1 MYHHSG
7 GLLHKKLANIVHLD
21 RKSLRVYTQILLKEG
36 SIKRKGEGYH
46 GKYVPTQKPSYTELL
61 LKASLFADDF
71 KFNLLNTAG
80 PPRFSVL
87 NEYNGYRGPSLIFDE
102 PPNNI
107 DPVDATLVD
116 FTSYTKYYD
125 PKFTEEN
132 RLERM
137 LFESSNR
144 IGAFIIYAIIQS
156 MSLANDEMLSLSK
169 REHNQFIADWV
180 QTCILQVIPHLILS
194 FRESAHRSIG
204 SFPRVEDPK
213 VKYIKEIQIS
223 ELNKS
228 FERIYPY
235 LSYKLRKS
243 IDKLSQSLQSY
254 KKWEKSLTNEIE
266 IQKNCKHQFKGA
278 FEANY
283 GYYVQQ
289 CLKCHYLK
297 KSKMPRSGK
306 AKKK

>member
-1 MYHHSG
+1 M
-7 GLLHKKLANIVHLD
+7 
-21 RKSLRVYTQILLKEG
+21 
-36 SIKRKGEGYH
+36 
-46 GKYVPTQKPSYTELL
+46 
-61 LKASLFADDF
+61 
-71 KFNLLNTAG
+71 
-80 PPRFSVL
+80 
-87 NEYNGYRGPSLIFDE
+87 IFDE

-144 IGAFIIYAIIQS
+144 IGAFIIYAIIQA
-156 MSLANDEMLSLSK
+156 MGLANDEMLSLSK

-194 FRESAHRSIG
+194 FRESAHRSMD

-213 VKYIKEIQIS
+213 VKYIKKIQIS

-243 IDKLSQSLQSY
+243 IDRLSQSY
-254 KKWEKSLTNEIE
+254 RAIRNGRSLTNEIE

-278 FEANY
+278 YETRY

-306 AKKK
+306 AKRNKQASISDPILF